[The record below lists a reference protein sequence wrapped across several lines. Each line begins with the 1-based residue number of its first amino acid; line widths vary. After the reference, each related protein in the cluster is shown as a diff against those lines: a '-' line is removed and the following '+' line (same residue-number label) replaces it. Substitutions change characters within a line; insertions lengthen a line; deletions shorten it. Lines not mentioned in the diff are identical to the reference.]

1 MGKAKKLL
9 LKPISSKE
17 ASALIKR
24 VHYSGKVV
32 QNSQLH
38 IGVYFNGNLEGAMQY
53 GPSLDKRKLMGLVKD
68 TRWNEFIELNRMA
81 FTDVLPRNSESRAI
95 AIGMK
100 LLRKFAP
107 HLKWVISFA
116 DATQCGD
123 GAIYRASGFVL
134 TSIKVNQQ
142 LYTLPFSHNLD
153 VELCRKNTLT
163 DVEIE
168 QVKYWLDEI
177 TPNNGQL
184 VVHKLTVE
192 DRPPKMSLEGAP
204 HAHKMSLEGGH
215 RPSQALSK
223 VKMIMR
229 RLTKGGTS
237 ADTFFKAIGGF
248 QTTGYQLR
256 YIYFLDKSL
265 RDNLT
270 VSEIPYSEI
279 EKRGARMYKGQ
290 KLNVPMWCNGCTD
303 DTNHQEAVQ
312 SRPIGFR
319 SIK

>member
-9 LKPISSKE
+9 LKPISAKE
-17 ASALIKR
+17 ATSLIKR

-38 IGVYFNGNLEGAMQY
+38 IGVYFQGKLEGAMQY
-53 GPSLDKRKLMGLVKD
+53 GPSLDKRKLIGLVEGTK
-68 TRWNEFIELNRMA
+68 WNEFIELNRMA
-81 FTDVLPRNSESRAI
+81 FTDALPRNSESRAI
-95 AIGMK
+95 AVGMK

-142 LYTLPFSHNLD
+142 LYTLPFSCNLD
-153 VELCRKNTLT
+153 IELCKKNTLT
-163 DVEIE
+163 DIEIE
-168 QVKYWLDEI
+168 QVKFWLDEI
-177 TPNNGQL
+177 TPKNRQL
-184 VVHKLTVE
+184 VDHKLTVE

-204 HAHKMSLEGGH
+204 HAHKMSLQGGH
-215 RPSQALSK
+215 RPSRALSRIK
-223 VKMIMR
+223 TIMR

-237 ADTFFKAIGGF
+237 ADTFFKAIGGY
-248 QTTGYQLR
+248 QTSGHQLR
-256 YIYFLDKSL
+256 YIYFLDKSV

-270 VSEIPYSEI
+270 VSEVPYSEI
-279 EKRGARMYKGQ
+279 EKRGARMHRGQ
-290 KLNVPMWCNGCTD
+290 KL
-303 DTNHQEAVQ
+303 
-312 SRPIGFR
+312 
-319 SIK
+319 